1 MIWIVERASL
11 VGSLAQDLANV
22 PETTNLRLPAPQG
35 DLLQESARQQE
46 FGSTLWFPF
55 EGKNFPAAKSQRK
68 MASLFAMTIQH
79 GRTSSYLPALVSG
92 CTPLKT
98 SQESGVAP

>member
-22 PETTNLRLPAPQG
+22 SETTNLRLPARQG
-35 DLLQESARQQE
+35 DLLQECARKQE

-55 EGKNFPAAKSQRK
+55 AGKNFPAAKSQ
-68 MASLFAMTIQH
+68 
-79 GRTSSYLPALVSG
+79 
-92 CTPLKT
+92 
-98 SQESGVAP
+98 

>member
-35 DLLQESARQQE
+35 DLLQE
-46 FGSTLWFPF
+46 
-55 EGKNFPAAKSQRK
+55 
-68 MASLFAMTIQH
+68 
-79 GRTSSYLPALVSG
+79 
-92 CTPLKT
+92 
-98 SQESGVAP
+98 